1 MITRLNVMV
10 DILLT
15 CLKHLHNRINSP
27 RVEFW
32 NHEISLTLTLCV
44 LKCLYQGIE
53 VGGQLGVSI
62 LLRFLRFLI
71 LERFQQCGVGFEG
84 GGGGVSFFFPFS
96 MFLKSTV
103 FFLITFDL
111 IGSVF
116 LFKRVLFLD
125 T

>member
-15 CLKHLHNRINSP
+15 CLKHLDNRIISP

-53 VGGQLGVSI
+53 VGGHGY
-62 LLRFLRFLI
+62 
-71 LERFQQCGVGFEG
+71 EC
-84 GGGGVSFFFPFS
+84 
-96 MFLKSTV
+96 
-103 FFLITFDL
+103 
-111 IGSVF
+111 
-116 LFKRVLFLD
+116 
-125 T
+125 